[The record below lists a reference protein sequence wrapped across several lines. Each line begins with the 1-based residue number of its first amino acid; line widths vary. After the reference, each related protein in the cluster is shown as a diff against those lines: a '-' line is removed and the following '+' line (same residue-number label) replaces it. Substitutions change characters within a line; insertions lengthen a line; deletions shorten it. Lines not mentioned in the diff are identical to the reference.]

1 MSDFELY
8 QSVLLKLGQLPSKDL
23 VDVDTFLSLLVE
35 KYKDGKGKK
44 RKSEISK
51 LAGAW
56 KNWDEQE
63 FKAFL
68 HSTQQVRHEMFS
80 DRNFDL

>member
-35 KYKDGKGKK
+35 KHKKGKGKNK
-44 RKSEISK
+44 KTEISK

-56 KNWDEQE
+56 KNWDERE
-63 FKAFL
+63 FEAFL
-68 HSTQQVRHEMFS
+68 HATQQTRQSLFS
-80 DRNFDL
+80 DRTFEL